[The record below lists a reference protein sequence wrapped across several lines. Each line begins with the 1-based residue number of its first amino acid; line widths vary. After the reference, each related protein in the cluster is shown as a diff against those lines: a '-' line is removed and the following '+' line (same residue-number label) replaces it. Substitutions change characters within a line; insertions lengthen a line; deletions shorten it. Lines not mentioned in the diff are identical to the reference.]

1 MKKQTEKTDDS
12 LALPF
17 GFSLSYTTVS
27 HGNLR
32 LTQDHI
38 GMDGGLVA
46 TAEISNT
53 GQVASWQR
61 VATAAVVLVGL
72 WACLSI
78 TAAGQAAAAAEA
90 FVPVLDWQPCAAPSQ
105 QGFDCATAQL
115 PLDYRDPERRTI
127 ELAVIKREATDP
139 GRRIGTLFFN
149 PGGPGGGATIV
160 LPARF
165 YDLFPREVRERFDI
179 VSWDP
184 RGVGEST
191 AVRCFDSPEEA
202 VAWESR
208 LPVGFPVGNE
218 ERRIWIEGYAEL
230 GARCEQRDPELL
242 RFVSTADTARDL
254 DQLRQAVGDRQ
265 LSYFGIS
272 YGSLLGATYA
282 NLFPDHVRAMV
293 LDGNINPRAWV
304 NSGSKEEPRLPTYLR
319 YGVDLGAAAT
329 LDQFLSLCGS
339 TTADR
344 CAFSAGTPDATR
356 TKFKELLQRLQEH
369 PQGTW
374 TYGKT
379 VSTAVV
385 SLYNVHLLWGPLATK
400 LQDLWEHRTPQ
411 EPPPPPGPVPYPGS
425 EQIDAV
431 RCSESPNPR
440 DPRRYPALETFS
452 YNRAGD
458 VGRLVAW
465 STEVCATW
473 PARAE
478 NPYTGPWHRITAHPI
493 LVINNIY
500 DPATPYQAAQAMTR
514 QLADARLLT
523 VEGYG
528 HTALENPSSCV
539 HEYESRYLIDGIL
552 PPKGATCQQDTL
564 PFATPSP

>member
-27 HGNLR
+27 HGNLC

-38 GMDGGLVA
+38 RMDGGLVA

-53 GQVASWQR
+53 GQLASWLR
-61 VATAAVVLVGL
+61 VATVAVVVVGL
-72 WACLSI
+72 LACLSI

-139 GRRIGTLFFN
+139 GR
-149 PGGPGGGATIV
+149 PGGGATIV

-230 GARCEQRDPELL
+230 GA
-242 RFVSTADTARDL
+242 
-254 DQLRQAVGDRQ
+254 
-265 LSYFGIS
+265 
-272 YGSLLGATYA
+272 
-282 NLFPDHVRAMV
+282 
-293 LDGNINPRAWV
+293 
-304 NSGSKEEPRLPTYLR
+304 
-319 YGVDLGAAAT
+319 
-329 LDQFLSLCGS
+329 
-339 TTADR
+339 
-344 CAFSAGTPDATR
+344 
-356 TKFKELLQRLQEH
+356 
-369 PQGTW
+369 
-374 TYGKT
+374 
-379 VSTAVV
+379 
-385 SLYNVHLLWGPLATK
+385 
-400 LQDLWEHRTPQ
+400 
-411 EPPPPPGPVPYPGS
+411 
-425 EQIDAV
+425 
-431 RCSESPNPR
+431 
-440 DPRRYPALETFS
+440 
-452 YNRAGD
+452 
-458 VGRLVAW
+458 
-465 STEVCATW
+465 
-473 PARAE
+473 
-478 NPYTGPWHRITAHPI
+478 
-493 LVINNIY
+493 
-500 DPATPYQAAQAMTR
+500 
-514 QLADARLLT
+514 
-523 VEGYG
+523 
-528 HTALENPSSCV
+528 
-539 HEYESRYLIDGIL
+539 
-552 PPKGATCQQDTL
+552 
-564 PFATPSP
+564 

>member
-127 ELAVIKREATDP
+127 ELAVIKREATDH

-202 VAWESR
+202 MAWESR

-230 GARCEQRDPELL
+230 GQRCEQRDPELL
-242 RFVSTADTARDL
+242 RFISTADTARDL
-254 DQLRQAVGDRQ
+254 DQLRRAVGDRQ

-272 YGSLLGATYA
+272 YGTLLGATYA
-282 NLFPDHVRAMV
+282 NLFPDKVRAMV
-293 LDGNINPRAWV
+293 LDANIDPRGWV
-304 NSGSKEEPRLPTYLR
+304 NSGSKRKPRLGTFQR
-319 YGVDLGAAAT
+319 NDVDLGAAAT
-329 LDQFLSLCGS
+329 LDQFLTVCGR
-339 TTADR
+339 TTADL
-344 CAFSAGTPDATR
+344 CAFSAGTPDATH
-356 TKFKELLQRLQEH
+356 TKFTKLVRRLQKH
-369 PQGTW
+369 PLGTW
-374 TYGKT
+374 TYAKT
-379 VSTAVV
+379 IGTVLG
-385 SLYNVHLLWGPLATK
+385 SLYTVHPQWSTLATK

-411 EPPPPPGPVPYPGS
+411 EPPPPQSPVRYPGT
-425 EQIDAV
+425 EQAFAV

-440 DPRRYPALETFS
+440 DPRTYHAQEQFS
-452 YNRAGD
+452 YARAGD
-458 VGRLVAW
+458 IGRVVAW
-465 STEVCATW
+465 AAEPCATW
-473 PARAE
+473 PATAD
-478 NPYTGPWHRITAHPI
+478 NPYTGPWNRTTAHPI
-493 LVINNIY
+493 LVVNTTY
-500 DPATPYQAAQAMTR
+500 DPATPHQGAEAMVR
-514 QLADARLLT
+514 ELADARLLT
-523 VEGYG
+523 LEGYG

-539 HEYESRYLIDGIL
+539 NEYESRYLIDGTL
-552 PPKGATCQQDTL
+552 PPVGATCRQDTP
-564 PFATPSP
+564 PFAGPES